1 MTSLV
6 YYFVPMAEQRQLG
19 LFEKL
24 GIFVTMAGF
33 IVEGIR
39 LAIGHTD
46 DLRNMYVRWV
56 FVIGCLFWAV
66 IYQTLKDDPRFKAS
80 FGGIAIVTGMLL
92 LYYQVT
98 KLGETGWQKSDW
110 VDRCLFILG
119 SVAVLTK
126 GLKDVWEDEG
136 I

>member
-1 MTSLV
+1 MFP
-6 YYFVPMAEQRQLG
+6 YDPQLRALLQIPPASIADVLATMQAIDG
-19 LFEKL
+19 LTID
-24 GIFVTMAGF
+24 GDG
-33 IVEGIR
+33 
-39 LAIGHTD
+39 
-46 DLRNMYVRWV
+46 
-56 FVIGCLFWAV
+56 
-66 IYQTLKDDPRFKAS
+66 LKWFNW
-80 FGGIAIVTGMLL
+80 

>member
-1 MTSLV
+1 MLLM
-6 YYFVPMAEQRQLG
+6 YYFVPMAEQRQLS
-19 LFEKL
+19 LSEKF
-24 GIFVTMAGF
+24 GIFGLMAGS

-39 LAIGHTD
+39 LAMGHTD
-46 DLRNMYVRWV
+46 DLRNMYVRWI

-66 IYQTLKDDPRFKAS
+66 IYQTLKDDPRYKAS
-80 FGGIAIVTGMLL
+80 FGGIAIVTGLLL

-98 KLGETGWQKSDW
+98 KLGETGWQKSDV

-136 I
+136 IE